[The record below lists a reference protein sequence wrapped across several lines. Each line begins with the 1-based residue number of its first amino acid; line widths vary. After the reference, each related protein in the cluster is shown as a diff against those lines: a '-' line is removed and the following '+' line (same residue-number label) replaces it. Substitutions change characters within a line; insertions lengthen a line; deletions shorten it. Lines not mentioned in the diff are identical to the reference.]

1 MLRARIGGLR
11 AAIERRAKVRLHL
24 DLVESPSAHAWT
36 LSLYRAGEQYPEHVA
51 DYFPHEV
58 LAQGHPELARRMRR
72 HAGEERGHVVL
83 YTRAI
88 ERMGEPIFEAR
99 GLDVFNESIRQQ
111 TTASWAIRPGAG
123 YQESRLCIAHFLA
136 HAHRLEAR
144 VERSLGFHLE
154 ACERAGR
161 DEAASVVARVLA
173 DEARHVRETRE
184 TLEEITTAKER
195 EAVIEAHARGE
206 ARANASFSS
215 RQLRSFSARYA
226 SHLSARRRRFYAAS
240 AFVMEL
246 ARA

>member
-1 MLRARIGGLR
+1 MPSARIGGLR

-36 LSLYRAGEQYPEHVA
+36 LSLYRAGEEYPEHVA

-58 LAQGHPELARRMRR
+58 LADAHPELARRMRR

-88 ERMGEPIFEAR
+88 ERMGQPIFEAR
-99 GLDVFNESIRQQ
+99 GLDVFNESIRRQ
-111 TTASWAIRPGAG
+111 TRASWAIRPGAG
-123 YQESRLCIAHFLA
+123 FEESRLAIAHFLA

-144 VERSLGFHLE
+144 VERSLAFHLE

-161 DEAASVVARVLA
+161 ADVASVVARVLA
-173 DEARHVRETRE
+173 DEGRHVRETME
-184 TLEEITTAKER
+184 TLEEITTAPER
-195 EAVIEAHARGE
+195 AVVLEAHARGE

-215 RQLRSFSARYA
+215 RQLRSFSSRYA
-226 SHLSARRRRFYAAS
+226 SHLSPRRRRMYAAS